1 LQVSYHGN
9 NYIGLSHEDEN
20 NKMTVADYYLGA
32 EVDPEVAS
40 PGVRVLKEGGNLLK
54 KAVCVYDDGEVIIGE
69 IIIDNNS

>member
-1 LQVSYHGN
+1 
-9 NYIGLSHEDEN
+9 
-20 NKMTVADYYLGA
+20 MTVADYYLGA